1 MANFS
6 LLADFITILVTALV
20 FGLLAKKLKQ
30 PVIIGYIVGGV
41 LVGMLLGRFLGKEVS
56 QLADIGVAL
65 LMFTLGLE
73 FSFTHL
79 KRVFSVTVYGAIAQ
93 IVLSTVFGLLVLPL
107 LGVDFYQALFI
118 AAAFSLSS
126 TAVAVK
132 ILTERGETDTIY
144 GEILIGWLLIQD
156 LAVVPMM
163 VLLPA
168 VGQIVTL
175 GGQGLL
181 SQLGV
186 LLLSVVKSAVV
197 LYIIFLLGKRSVP
210 FVLDRVAK
218 INSRELFLVAVILL
232 VFCVSG
238 LTAWAGLS
246 FATGAFLAGFLVSE
260 TSQNHAVFAEV
271 RPLRD
276 LLSIVFFVILG
287 MLFPVSFLLSHL
299 TIVIVLSLIVMLFKF
314 LLVAILVFYFGY
326 HAKTALG
333 VGSGLISVG
342 EFAFVLGRF
351 GLNAKL
357 LTVADFNLLLGV
369 ALVSMVVSPAVMYG
383 ILPIYHI
390 LKETAKKYLPEIYD
404 NLFLR
409 IDKRKGEPK
418 ELDLENHV
426 VICGHGRVGK
436 HISRILTLARKPF
449 IVVDFNQKVVND
461 LKSQAQPV
469 IYGDPTD
476 YEVLDYAQVDKARA
490 LVIATP
496 DRHSQEM
503 IIENA
508 LKLNKN
514 VIIICRSHFDEDKQ
528 RLYALGARSIVQPEF
543 EAGLYMGG
551 QLLRIFG
558 FSAEEIGE
566 YLRKVRKEG

>member
-1 MANFS
+1 MSNFS
-6 LLADFITILVTALV
+6 LLFDLISILVTALF
-20 FGLLAKKLKQ
+20 FGILAKKLKQ
-30 PVIIGYIVGGV
+30 PPIIGYIIGG
-41 LVGMLLGRFLGKEVS
+41 LLSGVALGKFIGGEIT

-79 KRVFSVTVYGAIAQ
+79 KRVFAVVAWGAVLQILFTIALGT
-93 IVLSTVFGLLVLPL
+93 IILPSFG
-107 LGVDFYQALFI
+107 FNYYQAFFL
-118 AAAFSLSS
+118 ALAFSLSS

-132 ILTERGETDTIY
+132 ILTERGETDTVY

-168 VGQIVTL
+168 VSQVLAL
-175 GGQGLL
+175 GGQGILWRLGILFL
-181 SQLGV
+181 SII
-186 LLLSVVKSAVV
+186 KSGVV
-197 LYIIFLLGKRSVP
+197 LYVIFLLGKRFVP
-210 FVLDRVAK
+210 FFLDKVAK

-232 VFCVSG
+232 VFSLAGVTS
-238 LTAWAGLS
+238 WAGLS
-246 FATGAFLAGFLVSE
+246 FATGAFLAGLLVSE

-287 MLFPVSFLLSHL
+287 MLFPFSFLTSHL
-299 TIVIVLSLIVMLFKF
+299 VLVLTLSLIVMLVKF
-314 LLVAILVFYFGY
+314 FLVLALVFYFGY

-333 VGSGLISVG
+333 VGAGLISVG

-351 GLNAKL
+351 GVSAKL
-357 LTVADFNLLLGV
+357 IEQPVFDMLLAV
-369 ALVSMVVSPAVMYG
+369 ALVTMVVSPWVMQRA
-383 ILPIYHI
+383 LPLYHF
-390 LKETAKKYLPEIYD
+390 LKETARKFSPQIYE
-404 NLFLR
+404 NFFLR
-409 IDKRKGEPK
+409 LDKRKGEPK
-418 ELDLENHV
+418 ELELANHV
-426 VICGHGRVGK
+426 VICGHGRVGR
-436 HISRILTLARKPF
+436 HISRILTLAQKPF
-449 IVVDFNQKVVND
+449 IVVDFNQKVVSD
-461 LKSQAQPV
+461 LKSLAQPV
-469 IYGDPTD
+469 LYGDPTD

-490 LVIATP
+490 IVIATP

-503 IIENA
+503 IITNA

-514 VIIICRSHFDEDKQ
+514 IVIICRSHFDEDKK
-528 RLYALGARSIVQPEF
+528 RLYALGAHSIVQPEF

-551 QLLRIFG
+551 QLLKIFG